1 MFRLAQ
7 LAKITGAGSAMFVS
21 NMFCFSQKTD
31 LPYLEVVQYNA
42 NDPIEDR
49 FSYSKLKSIKGF
61 TASVFDGHG
70 GNLVV
75 LLLTYRQNMR
85 PKILIDASMNDWP
98 TI

>member
-1 MFRLAQ
+1 MFRLAH
-7 LAKITGAGSAMFVS
+7 LAKITGVGSAMFVN

-31 LPYLEVVQYNA
+31 YPFVEVVQYNA

-75 LLLTYRQNMR
+75 LLLTYRQSTHQ
-85 PKILIDASMNDWP
+85 KISIDASMNDWP